1 MKRLRVIFLAALV
14 LALLCAL
21 VACGA
26 EIDSGTTNGENPGGN
41 TADAGGTTSGENN
54 GNGTAGG
61 GEHTHAHTYSD
72 TWSQDATYHWHA
84 ATCEHTNEIKDK
96 AEHNY
101 VDGTCSVCGR
111 VQMAGAESL
120 QYALSADQKAY
131 HVVGVGTEQ
140 KKNLVIPES
149 YRDLPVTEI
158 ADEAFFGCTWL
169 KSVVIPSSVTKI
181 GEDAFSGCTSLQSVV
196 IPTEVS
202 TVAESIFSGCTSLR
216 TLTLP
221 AGALVAIPGVAKPT
235 LKTVVVNGG
244 ETIGARV
251 FVGYTAL
258 TEITIASSVTTIES
272 GAFSGCGNLTDVRY
286 SGTLAEWCN
295 ITGLNELMP
304 NGRTL
309 YINGTE
315 VTGELVIPA
324 GVTAIP
330 DSAFLGSS
338 VTGVTI
344 PTSVVGIGKGAFKK
358 CEKLSAIHYTGTV
371 SEWCN
376 ITGLN
381 YLMAD
386 GRTLYINGAE
396 ITGELVIPEGVTEI
410 PIGAFIGCIG
420 LTSVTIPNSVTSIG
434 RRAFAGCTGITSI
447 TISANITSI
456 GQDALSD
463 CTGIVSATLP
473 TTVIGSIPKNA
484 LTTLV
489 INGGE
494 SVDNF
499 AFIDYAGLTSVTI
512 GNSVTSVGDYAFCRC
527 TGLTSVTIGNGVT
540 SIGGS
545 AFFYCTEL
553 VSITI
558 PASVTNIGGD
568 AFSGC
573 SNLNKIYYLGTLSEW
588 CNIIGLDYLMVNGST
603 LYMNGA
609 EIAGELVIPEGVTE
623 IPAYAFIGCKGLTS
637 VIIPDSVTHIG
648 NRAFAGCTGF
658 TKITIPDSVTSI
670 GGGAFADCTG
680 ITSIT
685 ISANTTNV
693 ASNAF
698 SGCTGIVSATL
709 PTTVIGSI
717 PKNALTTLVINGGES
732 IDNFAFIDYAGL
744 TSVTIPDS
752 VTSIG
757 YVAFHDCKGLTSIT
771 IPNSVTSIE
780 NRAFEDCVGLT
791 SITADTGNTKYH
803 SNGNCLIET
812 ESKTLILGCKNSVI
826 PSDGSVTSIGS
837 GAFSGCT
844 ELTSITIPDSVTSIG
859 YAAFEGCKGLT
870 FVTIPNSVTSID
882 DSTFKGCT
890 GLTSVTIPD
899 SVTSIGG
906 WAFRGCTGL
915 TSVTIGNSVTSIGY
929 QAFSHCTGLTS
940 VTIGNSVTSIG
951 DEVFCG
957 CTGLTSVTIGGSVT
971 SIGQNTFSGCT
982 RLMNI
987 QYNGTKEQWK
997 AIKKTSE
1004 WSSNTGDF
1012 VVHCTDGD
1020 IN

>member
-140 KKNLVIPES
+140 NKNLVIPAS

-196 IPTEVS
+196 IPTEVT
-202 TVAESIFSGCTSLR
+202 TVAESTFLGCTSLR

-221 AGALVAIPGVAKPT
+221 AWALVAIPSVAKPT
-235 LKTVVVNGG
+235 LETVVVNGG
-244 ETIGARV
+244 EIIAARV
-251 FVGYTAL
+251 FASYTAL
-258 TEITIASSVTTIES
+258 TEITIASSVTTIEG

-295 ITGLNELMP
+295 ITGLNELMA

-315 VTGELVIPA
+315 VTGELVIPG

-344 PTSVVGIGKGAFKK
+344 PASVVGIGKGAFEN

-376 ITGLN
+376 MTGLN
-381 YLMAD
+381 YLMTD

-410 PIGAFIGCIG
+410 PANAFIGCTG
-420 LTSVTIPNSVTSIG
+420 LTSITIPNSVTSIG
-434 RRAFAGCTGITSI
+434 GRAFAG
-447 TISANITSI
+447 
-456 GQDALSD
+456 
-463 CTGIVSATLP
+463 
-473 TTVIGSIPKNA
+473 
-484 LTTLV
+484 
-489 INGGE
+489 
-494 SVDNF
+494 
-499 AFIDYAGLTSVTI
+499 
-512 GNSVTSVGDYAFCRC
+512 
-527 TGLTSVTIGNGVT
+527 
-540 SIGGS
+540 
-545 AFFYCTEL
+545 
-553 VSITI
+553 
-558 PASVTNIGGD
+558 
-568 AFSGC
+568 
-573 SNLNKIYYLGTLSEW
+573 
-588 CNIIGLDYLMVNGST
+588 
-603 LYMNGA
+603 
-609 EIAGELVIPEGVTE
+609 
-623 IPAYAFIGCKGLTS
+623 
-637 VIIPDSVTHIG
+637 
-648 NRAFAGCTGF
+648 
-658 TKITIPDSVTSI
+658 
-670 GGGAFADCTG
+670 CTG

-709 PTTVIGSI
+709 PTTAISAI
-717 PKNALTTLVINGGES
+717 PKVALTTVVINSGEGINYYAFSGCTELVS
-732 IDNFAFIDYAGL
+732 I
-744 TSVTIPDS
+744 TIPAS

-757 YVAFHDCKGLTSIT
+757 DFAFSSCSNLKIYYLGTVSEWCNITGLNFLMADGRTLYINGAEITGELVIPEGVTEIPTGAFIGCIGLTSIT
-771 IPNSVTSIE
+771 IPNSVTSIGG
-780 NRAFEDCVGLT
+780 RAFAGCTGITSITISANITSIGQDALSDCTGIISATLPTRAIRAIPKNTLTTVVINGGESIDNGAFSGCPGLTSVVIANSVISIKDFAFSACTGLTSIAIPNSVIIIGMSAFSDCTGLMSIKLPSSVNTIHYGAFDACTNLSAIHYTGTLSEWCNIIGLKYLMASGRTLYINGAEITGELEIPKGVTEIPAYAFIGCTGLT
-791 SITADTGNTKYH
+791 SIT
-803 SNGNCLIET
+803 
-812 ESKTLILGCKNSVI
+812 I
-826 PSDGSVTSIGS
+826 PNNVTSIGED
-837 GAFSGCT
+837 AFRGCMG
-844 ELTSITIPDSVTSIG
+844 LTSITIPDSVTSIG
-859 YAAFEGCKGLT
+859 EEAFY
-870 FVTIPNSVTSID
+870 
-882 DSTFKGCT
+882 
-890 GLTSVTIPD
+890 
-899 SVTSIGG
+899 
-906 WAFRGCTGL
+906 GCTGL
-915 TSVTIGNSVTSIGY
+915 TSVTIGNRVTSIGYCAFSGCRGLTSITIPDSVTSIGED
-929 QAFSHCTGLTS
+929 AFLHCTGLTS
-940 VTIGNSVTSIG
+940 ITIPDSVTSIG
-951 DEVFCG
+951 GEAFYG
-957 CTGLTSVTIGGSVT
+957 CTGLSS
-971 SIGQNTFSGCT
+971 
-982 RLMNI
+982 I
-987 QYNGTKEQWK
+987 QYSGTT
-997 AIKKTSE
+997 AE
-1004 WSSNTGDF
+1004 WTNVDKGSGWNSQTGTYTIY
-1012 VVHCTDGD
+1012 CSDGT
-1020 IN
+1020 IEK